1 MHARKLSRIGRCA
14 GWREGCRTQIVLTI
28 RSSLA
33 ASLLGLAVL
42 VAAAPGCSSTDD
54 SSEGKKK
61 DIFADKREPVLVNE
75 AVNADQSFADDAV
88 VADDSITI
96 PTAGHE
102 KILAKIKEGTILAGN
117 RTSKP
122 IADDAP
128 DLGPNPYGFLRKVK
142 SVTTDGANTILKT
155 DKATLDEW
163 LQDGD
168 IDFGSTKSLLDGSVQ
183 IAPAYD
189 KEGNVITTKALHILT
204 DDNRE
209 ANTSGSGSA
218 AINATI
224 GDAGAG
230 VKISN
235 AQFKLGAKYEGYMK
249 VRYKELRFLPD
260 PPTGVAYKSLLTLD
274 PEVSADIEFKVSG
287 SKSLAEKEWN
297 TRAIVIPLPGPVPTT
312 LRLEP
317 TIKCG
322 VAAGGEISV
331 VINAKIGAHAATGFQ
346 GDAGFTHFDLDD
358 ISQPATPTGG
368 FTFKSV
374 NGKVALTGKCEILAK
389 PILLAFDAIGLQGKI
404 GPYVSVSA
412 NVCGGANGNGV
423 NPGFTVTEEHGIS
436 GEFGGRIQV
445 PVIGVGKDFEGLG
458 IEIPLGEHY
467 LVGSEKSCEAP
478 EPPPSQ
484 DSCEGKSD
492 GFHCSEVNAYGGIV
506 CQGGQIASG
515 LQCDSVDKKC
525 TGGTTTTINCK

>member
-1 MHARKLSRIGRCA
+1 MTHLVLS
-14 GWREGCRTQIVLTI
+14 L

-33 ASLLGLAVL
+33 TSLLGLAVL
-42 VAAAPGCSSTDD
+42 TAAAPGCSSSDD
-54 SSEGKKK
+54 TSSSDSAKKK
-61 DIFADKREPVLVNE
+61 DIYAEKRPPVLVNE
-75 AVNADQSFADDAV
+75 AVNADQAFADDAV

-102 KILAKIKEGTILAGN
+102 AMIAKIKEGTVLAGN

-122 IADDAP
+122 LADDAQ

-142 SVTTDGANTILKT
+142 SISVVGPNTVLKT
-155 DKATLDEW
+155 EKASLDEW

-168 IDFGSTKSLLDGSVQ
+168 IDWSSTKSLLDGTVQ
-183 IAPAYD
+183 IAPPDAD
-189 KEGNVITTKALHILT
+189 GKTVTTKSLHILT
-204 DDNRE
+204 EDSKE
-209 ANTSGSGSA
+209 TNTSGSGSA
-218 AINATI
+218 AINATL
-224 GDAGAG
+224 GSGGVG
-230 VKISN
+230 VKVSN
-235 AQFKLGAKYEGYMK
+235 AQFTMGAKYEGYMK

-274 PEVSADIEFKVSG
+274 PEVSADIEFKVTG
-287 SKSLAEKEWN
+287 SATLAETEWN
-297 TRAIVIPLPGPVPTT
+297 TRAFAVPLPGPVPTT

-317 TIKCG
+317 TIKCSL
-322 VAAGGEISV
+322 AAGGEISV

-374 NGKVALTGKCEILAK
+374 NGKVAVTGKCEIQAK

-404 GPYVSVSA
+404 GPYVSIAGNACGGASA
-412 NVCGGANGNGV
+412 GGANG
-423 NPGFTVTEEHGIS
+423 GFTLTEEHGIS

-467 LVGSEKSCEAP
+467 LVGSEKTCEAP
-478 EPPPSQ
+478 EAPPSQ

-525 TGGTTTTINCK
+525 TGGTATTINCQ